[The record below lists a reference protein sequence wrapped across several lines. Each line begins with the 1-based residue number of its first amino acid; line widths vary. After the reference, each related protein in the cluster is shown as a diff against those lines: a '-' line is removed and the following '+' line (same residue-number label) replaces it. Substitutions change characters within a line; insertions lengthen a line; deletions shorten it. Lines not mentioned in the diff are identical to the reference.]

1 MNPDDR
7 NRPLSANAKRLLA
20 QVGLLIDL
28 LEARLRD
35 LEQLEKTKG
44 ESTINARRPLRAR
57 IQACY
62 AVRLSLMRGQHA
74 DDTDLDRLVT
84 KTQVRME
91 HRRFEG
97 KPAIGKDEITACDI
111 QELARKLIT

>member
-1 MNPDDR
+1 MTPDDR
-7 NRPLSANAKRLLA
+7 KRPLTAHAKRLLA

-35 LEQLEKTKG
+35 LEQLEKNKG
-44 ESTINARRPLRAR
+44 ESTLAARRPLRSR

-62 AVRLSLMRGQHA
+62 AVRLALMRGKHA
-74 DDTDLDRLVT
+74 QEKDLDRLVT
-84 KTQVRME
+84 RTQIRME

-97 KPAIGKDEITACDI
+97 KPPIAADEVATCDI
-111 QELARKLIT
+111 HELARRLTG